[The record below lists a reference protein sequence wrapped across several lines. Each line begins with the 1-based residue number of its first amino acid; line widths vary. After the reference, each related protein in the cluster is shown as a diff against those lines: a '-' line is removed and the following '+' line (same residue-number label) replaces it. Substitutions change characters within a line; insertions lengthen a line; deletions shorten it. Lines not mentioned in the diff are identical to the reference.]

1 MEPIVI
7 ISLVK
12 LCVEYLL
19 IPRNI
24 LLTFLLPAAVYF
36 INSRYVWF
44 SILLTVLIEVIIN
57 WGNFTYYESQG
68 LMLVFTAVQV
78 LVMAVFIVLLK
89 RLGGRRS

>member
-24 LLTFLLPAAVYF
+24 QLTILLPAAVYF
-36 INSRYVWF
+36 INGRYVWF